1 MKKVARSLALA
12 LLAVVLCM
20 SCGLA
25 EVVQP
30 TDDFWYYDGADVLS
44 ERTEGEI
51 FFANQRLYDA
61 CGAEIVVVTV
71 NTTGKLSTRDY
82 AYTLFNDWE
91 IGSSTKLGMLLLMA
105 VDDDDYYA
113 MTGTKLENYI
123 SADKVAE
130 LLDKNLESDFAK
142 QRYDTGARKFFEAA
156 FESVTDALNVDVSV
170 QDGIADYES
179 YVSQNTTAEITL
191 TRTGNGAQGAAMDY
205 DRSHDDE
212 GSSLVMWIIVLIVI
226 VALFGGGRRR
236 YRRRYGGDG
245 RWFRWMIGSH
255 IIHDM
260 TRPRPPRDPF
270 GPGPRPPRHDGPFG
284 PGPRPPRSGGSGFGG
299 RPSSGGFGGAGRSSF
314 GGSSRGGF
322 GGASRPSGGGFRGPS
337 TRGGGAGRGGR
348 R

>member
-12 LLAVVLCM
+12 LLAAVLCM

-82 AYTLFNDWE
+82 AYTLFNNWE

-123 SADKVAE
+123 SADAVAE

-142 QRYDTGARKFFEAA
+142 QRYDTGARKFF
-156 FESVTDALNVDVSV
+156 
-170 QDGIADYES
+170 
-179 YVSQNTTAEITL
+179 
-191 TRTGNGAQGAAMDY
+191 
-205 DRSHDDE
+205 
-212 GSSLVMWIIVLIVI
+212 
-226 VALFGGGRRR
+226 
-236 YRRRYGGDG
+236 
-245 RWFRWMIGSH
+245 
-255 IIHDM
+255 
-260 TRPRPPRDPF
+260 
-270 GPGPRPPRHDGPFG
+270 
-284 PGPRPPRSGGSGFGG
+284 
-299 RPSSGGFGGAGRSSF
+299 
-314 GGSSRGGF
+314 
-322 GGASRPSGGGFRGPS
+322 
-337 TRGGGAGRGGR
+337 
-348 R
+348 